1 MMSVAS
7 SNSKNS
13 PRKVGSRT
21 YYSYSTLYCMNYAP
35 NVLPANE
42 GEEPSSQRERWN
54 NFSRGEHDKQGWI
67 PDLLVTT
74 TSAMKGSAKTCFGDI
89 KTINTYVRNQYLNV
103 NVGGKRRLAVEA
115 KQKWTHDY
123 YVKRMKKLDKDFN
136 GHDEDG
142 GGP

>member
-42 GEEPSSQRERWN
+42 GEHPSTQRERWN

-67 PDLLVTT
+67 PDLMMTT
-74 TSAMKGSAKTCFGDI
+74 TLNEGLHKDVLWRHKDAKH
-89 KTINTYVRNQYLNV
+89 VS
-103 NVGGKRRLAVEA
+103 GKSVLER
-115 KQKWTHDY
+115 
-123 YVKRMKKLDKDFN
+123 
-136 GHDEDG
+136 
-142 GGP
+142 